1 MKYISLAFLLFLE
14 LTALAAFAVFL
25 LVCAGLWTG
34 VIR

>member
-1 MKYISLAFLLFLE
+1 MRLIYLTFLLFLE
-14 LTALAAFAVFL
+14 LIACASFAVFL

>member
-1 MKYISLAFLLFLE
+1 MKYISLAFLLLLE
-14 LTALAAFAVFL
+14 LTALAAFAIFL